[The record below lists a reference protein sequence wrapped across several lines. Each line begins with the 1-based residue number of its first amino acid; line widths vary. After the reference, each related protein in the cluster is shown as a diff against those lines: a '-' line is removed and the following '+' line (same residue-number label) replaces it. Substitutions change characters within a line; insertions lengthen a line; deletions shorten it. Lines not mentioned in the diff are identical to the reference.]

1 MLAICRIITVAQQ
14 SKHHLRSHNLVFS
27 LYQIR
32 LVGILIIALF
42 LSRLFIATFAWIF
55 EPTLVRLSI
64 QGFLI
69 NSLPLFPLSIS
80 LYLIG
85 AGHRRSRRELKI
97 LPYICNSLPF
107 LSVLCGVIFPV
118 ILLWNVNTA
127 MAETAANK
135 LTPYQQELISSSRI
149 APALVACIITS
160 IGFYLISRQ
169 MQRLFA
175 KYGVSC
181 DQFFGERMA

>member
-1 MLAICRIITVAQQ
+1 MAICIIITVAQQ
-14 SKHHLRSHNLVFS
+14 SKNHLRSHNLVFS

-42 LSRLFIATFAWIF
+42 LSRLFIAAFTWIF

-80 LYLIG
+80 LYLVG

-175 KYGVSC
+175 KYSVSC

>member
-1 MLAICRIITVAQQ
+1 MAQE
-14 SKHHLRSHNLVFS
+14 SKRSLRSHNLIFS

-32 LVGILIIALF
+32 LVGVLIIALF
-42 LSRLFIATFAWIF
+42 LSRAIIAVVAGIF

-69 NSLPLFPLSIS
+69 NSLPLLPLSIS
-80 LYLIG
+80 LYLMG
-85 AGHRRSRRELKI
+85 AGHRRSRQELKM

-107 LSVLCGVIFPV
+107 FTILCGVILPV
-118 ILLWNVNTA
+118 ILLSNVYTA
-127 MAETAANK
+127 ISETAADK

-149 APALVACIITS
+149 APALVSCIITS
-160 IGFYLISRQ
+160 IGFYLLSRQ

-175 KYGVSC
+175 KYRVTCG
-181 DQFFGERMA
+181 QFFSSRMN

>member
-1 MLAICRIITVAQQ
+1 VAQQ
-14 SKHHLRSHNLVFS
+14 SKNHLRSHNLVFS

-42 LSRLFIATFAWIF
+42 LSRLFIAAFAWIF

-85 AGHRRSRRELKI
+85 AGHKRSRRELKI

-181 DQFFGERMA
+181 DQFFDERMA

>member
-1 MLAICRIITVAQQ
+1 MIDYRGATIQESPSKPQSCFLALPDSTSRHSDYCSVPESSDNCSGR
-14 SKHHLRSHNLVFS
+14 RD
-27 LYQIR
+27 IR
-32 LVGILIIALF
+32 TDPF
-42 LSRLFIATFAWIF
+42 
-55 EPTLVRLSI
+55 RLSI

-69 NSLPLFPLSIS
+69 NSLPLLPLSIS
-80 LYLIG
+80 LYLMG

-107 LSVLCGVIFPV
+107 FSVLCGVILPA
-118 ILLWNVNTA
+118 ILLSNVYAA

-149 APALVACIITS
+149 APALIACIITG
-160 IGFYLISRQ
+160 IGFFLISRQ

>member
-1 MLAICRIITVAQQ
+1 VAHE
-14 SKHHLRSHNLVFS
+14 SKRSLHSHNLIFS

-42 LSRLFIATFAWIF
+42 LSRTIIAVVAGIF
-55 EPTLVRLSI
+55 EPALVRLSI

-69 NSLPLFPLSIS
+69 NSLPLLPLSIS
-80 LYLIG
+80 LYLMG
-85 AGHRRSRRELKI
+85 AGHRRSRQELKI

-107 LSVLCGVIFPV
+107 FTLLCGVILPA
-118 ILLWNVNTA
+118 ILLSNVYSA
-127 MAETAANK
+127 ISETTANK

-160 IGFYLISRQ
+160 IGFYLLSRQ
-169 MQRLFA
+169 MKRLFA
-175 KYGVSC
+175 KYSVSC
-181 DQFFGERMA
+181 DQFFGERMI

>member
-1 MLAICRIITVAQQ
+1 VVQE
-14 SKHHLRSHNLVFS
+14 SKRSLRSHNLIFS

-42 LSRLFIATFAWIF
+42 LSRTIIAVVAGIF
-55 EPTLVRLSI
+55 EPTLIRLSI

-69 NSLPLFPLSIS
+69 NSLPLLPLSIS
-80 LYLIG
+80 LYLMG

-107 LSVLCGVIFPV
+107 FTILCGVILPA
-118 ILLWNVNTA
+118 ILLSNVYTA
-127 MAETAANK
+127 IAETAADK

-169 MQRLFA
+169 MKRLFA
-175 KYGVSC
+175 KYDVSC
-181 DQFFGERMA
+181 DHFFGERMI

>member
-1 MLAICRIITVAQQ
+1 MAQQ
-14 SKHHLRSHNLVFS
+14 SKNPLRSHNLVFS

-42 LSRLFIATFAWIF
+42 LSRLIIAVVAGIF

-69 NSLPLFPLSIS
+69 NSLPLLPLSIS
-80 LYLIG
+80 LYLMG

-107 LSVLCGVIFPV
+107 FTILCGVIFPV
-118 ILLWNVNTA
+118 ILFCNVYTA
-127 MAETAANK
+127 MAESAANK

-160 IGFYLISRQ
+160 VGFYLISRQ

-175 KYGVSC
+175 KYGVTC
-181 DQFFGERMA
+181 GQFFDDRMI